1 MTLNTQKWIIILIC
15 LCLVASSHFISNGCF
30 ISEHSV
36 ETACTDGRAVSE
48 EMLLY
53 PVDLSQCLPSPNV
66 LEQDIKHLLDR
77 SCWDCLPANIS
88 ENPKWTHKF
97 PAHTPSNHY
106 LILPP
111 YLMRCCPSVKSFSFV
126 MQKVWFTQVSSQNL
140 AFNLTMELNVWQRD
154 SKAVQSYVS
163 LRALHAA
170 GCELGR
176 AGAGNDS
183 QQSVLMDTD
192 VHSKCCSWGETIR
205 TTSCKKLLKV
215 VLHSDVLFLHMVVG
229 AGPGVESPAQSVHP
243 VVHLKCLFL
252 SLTGSGCYSKCLKIL
267 QKWFLRRET
276 SCWIIRSILWPRNT
290 SLVQGD

>member
-1 MTLNTQKWIIILIC
+1 MC

-36 ETACTDGRAVSE
+36 DTACTDGRAVSE
-48 EMLLY
+48 DMLSY

-88 ENPKWTHKF
+88 ENPKWNHKF
-97 PAHTPSNHY
+97 PAHTPSNHC

-111 YLMRCCPSVKSFSFV
+111 YLMQCCPSVKSFSFV
-126 MQKVWFTQVSSQNL
+126 MKKVWFPQVSCQIL
-140 AFNLTMELNVWQRD
+140 ALNLTMELNVWQRD
-154 SKAVQSYVS
+154 SKAVQRYVS
-163 LRALHAA
+163 LRALHSA

-176 AGAGNDS
+176 AGAGNDR

-192 VHSKCCSWGETIR
+192 VHSKCCSWSETIR
-205 TTSCKKLLKV
+205 TSSRSFESC
-215 VLHSDVLFLHMVVG
+215 SPIWYSFLHMEVR

-252 SLTGSGCYSKCLKIL
+252 SLTGLGC
-267 QKWFLRRET
+267 
-276 SCWIIRSILWPRNT
+276 
-290 SLVQGD
+290 

>member
-48 EMLLY
+48 EMLSY

-106 LILPP
+106 LILPT

-126 MQKVWFTQVSSQNL
+126 MQKVWFTQVSSQIL
-140 AFNLTMELNVWQRD
+140 ALNLTMELNVWLATAKQC
-154 SKAVQSYVS
+154 SVMSAWELCTLQGASWVGLELVTIASSQYWWTLMCTVS
-163 LRALHAA
+163 AA
-170 GCELGR
+170 
-176 AGAGNDS
+176 
-183 QQSVLMDTD
+183 
-192 VHSKCCSWGETIR
+192 
-205 TTSCKKLLKV
+205 
-215 VLHSDVLFLHMVVG
+215 
-229 AGPGVESPAQSVHP
+229 PGVKPLEQLLAGSFESCSPFWYSSEQDP
-243 VVHLKCLFL
+243 V
-252 SLTGSGCYSKCLKIL
+252 
-267 QKWFLRRET
+267 
-276 SCWIIRSILWPRNT
+276 
-290 SLVQGD
+290 